1 VSEAAEVSRAEALLD
16 QHVLGEVAT
25 LSIREVAEA
34 TGLTADQIRRLWLAS
49 GLRWTAKDDDDRVLG
64 QSDLATFASFAAG
77 TALFG
82 EEPAFHF
89 TQAMGMACARV
100 GQAAVELFLVHIAED
115 LRDATEDE
123 QLAAYEV
130 AAAAFNTLPPVLERL
145 FRLHA
150 QRAVERWRAQRD
162 SEVPFDVQSLAVG
175 FVDLVGFT
183 ESTQD
188 ITPHELAELVQRFET
203 GAHEAVTLHG
213 GEVVKLIGDEV
224 MFVADTAA
232 EACAVALGL
241 FDAFAKAGVTPRGGI
256 ALGPIVA
263 RSGDY
268 YGPTVNLAARLAA
281 AAAPDEVLV
290 TEPVRDTADPATAQR
305 LEPAGRRVLKG
316 FAEATPT
323 FSLTRR

>member
-1 VSEAAEVSRAEALLD
+1 VTERAKATAAEAVLD
-16 QHVLGEVAT
+16 QRVLGEEPT
-25 LSIREVAEA
+25 LSIRQAAEA
-34 TGLTADQIRRLWLAS
+34 TGLTVDQIRRLWLAS
-49 GLRWTAKDDDDRVLG
+49 GLRWTATDDDALVLG

-77 TALFG
+77 TELFG
-82 EEPAFHF
+82 DEPAFHF
-89 TQAMGMACARV
+89 TQAMGMACARI

-115 LRDATEDE
+115 LRDATDE
-123 QLAAYEV
+123 EQVAAYEI
-130 AAAAFNTLPPVLERL
+130 AALAFNTLPPVLERL

-150 QRAVERWRAQRD
+150 QRAVDRWRAQRD
-162 SEVPFDVQSLAVG
+162 SGLPFDVQELAVG

-188 ITPHELAELVQRFET
+188 ISPHELADLVQRFET
-203 GAHEAVTLHG
+203 GAHAAVTLHG

-232 EACAVALGL
+232 EACEVALAL

-256 ALGPIVA
+256 ALGPIVV

-281 AAAPDEVLV
+281 AAAPEEVLV
-290 TEPVRDTADPATAQR
+290 TEAVHADADEATASH

-316 FAEATPT
+316 FAEAVPT
-323 FSLTRR
+323 FSLTG